1 MVQVFNT
8 ENIKDMTPEQ
18 EQQIIDEGV
27 PISIYK
33 QGLMELGPSNKS
45 ALRRFANI
53 CTTISLKQLPIPPS
67 QFVEF
72 VAKRTTG
79 KSKQDFTA
87 IVDAKKG
94 YGKSYSSAYLAAR
107 YAMQI
112 AYQFDQNPKDY
123 FTLENCALLED
134 TEGITKILDEADKQQ
149 AIIIDDAGTA
159 VGSRDFAQQ
168 KNKNFNKILATC
180 RTKRWFVILNVPI
193 SSHIDVQIRELIDA
207 NIHIY
212 KPFHEAGFNLLKINS
227 SESLFK
233 FGKKKVIEKRFS
245 FLGKKFDF
253 WCAFNPDVLD
263 PFKGFTDKYDK
274 QRDDAANRIIS
285 DITVQEKD
293 RGNPMTKQEKKR
305 QEAVQKHGKTIQM
318 MFERGDSARK
328 MTAAT
333 GLTDHMIN
341 IVKAEMGIKND

>member
-1 MVQVFNT
+1 MAFIFNT
-8 ENIKDMTPEQ
+8 ENVRDMTEEQ
-18 EQQIIDEGV
+18 KEQIIAAGV
-27 PISIYK
+27 PLSLYDK
-33 QGLMELGPSNKS
+33 GLMELGPKNKS
-45 ALRRFANI
+45 ALRKFANI
-53 CTTISLKQLPIPPS
+53 CTAISLNDLPIPPS
-67 QFVEF
+67 QFIEF
-72 VAKRTTG
+72 VTNRTTG

-94 YGKSYSSAYLAAR
+94 QGKSWSSAYMAGR

-112 AYQFDQNPKDY
+112 AYKFGANPRDY

-159 VGSRDFAQQ
+159 IGSRDFAQE

-193 SSHIDVQIRELIDA
+193 SSHIDVQVRELIDA

-212 KPFHEAGFNLLKINS
+212 KSFHEGGFNLLKINS

-253 WCAFNPDVLD
+253 WCAFSPDTLD
-263 PFKGFTDKYDK
+263 PFKGFTEKYDK
-274 QRDDAANRIIS
+274 QRDEAANRIIS
-285 DITVQEKD
+285 DITVKEKD

-305 QEAVQKHGKTIQM
+305 KEAVQKHGKTIQV

-341 IVKAEMGIKND
+341 IVKAEMGLKDD

>member
-1 MVQVFNT
+1 MVLVYNFKSAKN
-8 ENIKDMTPEQ
+8 MPQ
-18 EQQIIDEGV
+18 ETRDLIIDSGV
-27 PISIYK
+27 PIEIYET
-33 QGLMELGPSNKS
+33 GFADLGPSNRS
-45 ALRRFANI
+45 AIKRFANI
-53 CTTISLKQLPIPPS
+53 CTIISMKGLPIPPS
-67 QFVEF
+67 HFIEF
-72 VAKRTTG
+72 VVDRTTG

-94 YGKSYSSAYLAAR
+94 YGKSYSSAYMAAR
-107 YAMQI
+107 YALEI
-112 AYQFDQNPKDY
+112 ADRWGQDAKDF

-159 VGSRDFAQQ
+159 IGSRDFAQQ

-193 SSHIDVQIRELIDA
+193 SSHIDVQVRELIDA

-212 KPFHEAGFNLLKINS
+212 KPFHETGYNFLKINS

-245 FLGKKFDF
+245 FLGRKFDF
-253 WCAFNPDVLD
+253 WCAYSPDILD
-263 PFKGFTDKYDK
+263 PFKGFTEKYDK
-274 QRDDAANRIIS
+274 QRDEAANRIIS
-285 DITVQEKD
+285 DITGQEKD

-305 QEAVQKHGKTIQM
+305 MKAVLDHGKTIQLM
-318 MFERGDSARK
+318 VEQGASCRQI
-328 MTAAT
+328 TAKT

-341 IVKAEMGIKND
+341 IVKAEMNLK